1 MRKYE
6 TWNDVPETSFSKTE
20 MMVDNHGRRI
30 WGKIWLPED
39 GKEKHPLIIV
49 SHGLGA
55 NYLSLSRYAKVLAG
69 HGFACYLFD
78 FRGGGGSHSD
88 GSMLEMSVLTEI
100 SDLEAILDSAGNWD
114 FVDPEHVILMGESQ
128 GGVVSALTAVC
139 RTEEISGLI
148 LLYPALA
155 LAETNREMFP
165 DRNAIPERF
174 PLFFVEVGRKYAE
187 DIYDLDLYGEI
198 AKYKDHVLLMHG
210 DKDPVIPLRYA
221 VKLSETLPDV
231 EFHIIKDG
239 MHGFELQREEVLGYI
254 LGYLQDT
261 CNL

>member
-20 MMVDNHGRRI
+20 LTVDNHGRKI

-88 GSMLEMSVLTEI
+88 GTMLEMSVLTEI
-100 SDLEAILDSAGNWD
+100 SDLLGTTVTVGIMLT
-114 FVDPEHVILMGESQ
+114 
-128 GGVVSALTAVC
+128 VVMSLNYATVTATL
-139 RTEEISGLI
+139 R
-148 LLYPALA
+148 
-155 LAETNREMFP
+155 
-165 DRNAIPERF
+165 
-174 PLFFVEVGRKYAE
+174 
-187 DIYDLDLYGEI
+187 
-198 AKYKDHVLLMHG
+198 YKD
-210 DKDPVIPLRYA
+210 
-221 VKLSETLPDV
+221 
-231 EFHIIKDG
+231 
-239 MHGFELQREEVLGYI
+239 
-254 LGYLQDT
+254 
-261 CNL
+261 

>member
-6 TWNDVPETSFSKTE
+6 KWSDVPETSFSKTE
-20 MMVDNHGRRI
+20 MTVDNHGRRI

-100 SDLEAILDSAGNWD
+100 ADLEA
-114 FVDPEHVILMGESQ
+114 
-128 GGVVSALTAVC
+128 
-139 RTEEISGLI
+139 I